1 MNSTQQRVYDL
12 LRASPDIILVASI
25 LVFLVSSQFVAL
37 RFFGYFFITE
47 LVDILLKKLSGSIF
61 PEIAGIYRPP
71 GAGNCM
77 GCGSFVPAGNNTGCV
92 NVDDQIG
99 MPSGHSMAMVMAAT
113 FWSWWIFNSAST
125 CFSKIIRCS
134 LLFLF
139 ALAVVI
145 SRTPLVENCHTYLQ
159 VIAGSLIGIA
169 LGTGF
174 YFLEIYVKKHT
185 KSCDKLFS

>member
-1 MNSTQQRVYDL
+1 MNSPQQRVYDL

-37 RFFGYFFITE
+37 RFFGYFIITE
-47 LVDILLKKLSGSIF
+47 LVAILLKKLNGCIF

-77 GCGSFVPAGNNTGCV
+77 GCGSFVERAGCV

-99 MPSGHSMAMVMAAT
+99 MPSSHSMSIVMAAT
-113 FWSWWIFNSAST
+113 FWSLQIFNST
-125 CFSKIIRCS
+125 GTRFSKVIRCS

-139 ALAVVI
+139 AFAVVI

-159 VIAGSLIGIA
+159 VIAGSVIGIA

-174 YFLEIYVKKHT
+174 YFLEIHVAAKG
-185 KSCDKLFS
+185 CD